1 MIRIKQLTQAVIE
14 THLDAENA
22 AQPGIIHSVQSDQVW
37 NRERWDRLHAS
48 IKKKVLR
55 QTGESGARSASA
67 RWGRKVLRSYSSSFY
82 AVTRFL
88 PAAKRADVEIV
99 YAAVRY
105 PDEVVDTFD
114 LTPELKSAAIED
126 WHDHF
131 EDSASFTGI
140 REMVENGIPVTVA
153 GFRDVARRNGI
164 PDRYYAAFLR
174 SMRRDISP
182 RPYATWRDLIE
193 NYIYGSASVV
203 GYFLAH
209 IYKPASG
216 ATMGQCLESA
226 RALAIALQ
234 LTNFAR
240 DVLDDSARGR
250 SYLPLDQVDVDGKR
264 VSDGV
269 LAGDPASIEEAKLQL
284 AEFAASWYE
293 KAELGIQ
300 AFHPDSRI
308 AIEACHRLYSRLNNK
323 ILSSESFTERCS
335 LSVFE
340 KLSVLPVSRYWRLP
354 VAILFER

>member
-1 MIRIKQLTQAVIE
+1 MRIKRHNEAVIE
-14 THLDAENA
+14 TDLNAENS
-22 AQPGIIHSVQSDQVW
+22 AQPGSIHNVQSDEVW
-37 NRERWDRLHAS
+37 SRESWGRLHAS
-48 IKKKVLR
+48 IGKKVLR
-55 QTGESGARSASA
+55 QTGEADARSASA

-114 LTPELKSAAIED
+114 LSPELKSAAIED

-182 RPYATWRDLIE
+182 LPYATWEDLIE

-240 DVLDDSARGR
+240 DVSDDSARGR
-250 SYLPLDQVDVDGKR
+250 SYLPLDQVDADGKR

-269 LAGDPASIEEAKLQL
+269 RAGDPASIEEAKLQL
-284 AEFAASWYE
+284 AELAATWYE
-293 KAELGIQ
+293 KAEPGIQ

-323 ILSSESFTERCS
+323 ILSSDSITERSS

-354 VAILFER
+354 VALIFER